1 MANVTEQI
9 IVSKNNF
16 SKDSLIWLRIIIL
29 MQLLFLSGQITFIV
43 INYLNEPKPIYFPLN
58 NNDQLINSAPLS
70 TPGLTDA
77 ELLNWVTA
85 SMIVSFSFNYVN
97 YDKIADKIGQY
108 FDSAGVA
115 SYLKMIAEH
124 PNIQQVVSKKLI
136 LSGRPTGAPRIA
148 QDGVVDGRYAWQ
160 ILLPFVLKFDNQKT
174 NFSSELTL
182 EILVIRA
189 PVQQAPLGVKIVG
202 IQDFKNSAQN
212 TK

>member
-1 MANVTEQI
+1 MVNVTEH
-9 IVSKNNF
+9 IVINRNNF
-16 SKDSLIWLRIIIL
+16 SKDALIWLRIIIL
-29 MQLLFLSGQITFIV
+29 IQLLFLSGQIAFII
-43 INYLNEPKPIYFPLN
+43 INYLNKPSPIYFALN

-77 ELLNWVTA
+77 ELLNWVTG

-136 LSGRPTGAPRIA
+136 LSGRPTAAPRIA
-148 QDGVVDGRYAWQ
+148 QDGVVDNRYAWQ

-174 NFSSELTL
+174 SFSSELTL
-182 EILVIRA
+182 EILILRV
-189 PVQQAPLGVKIVG
+189 PVQQSSMGVKIVG

-212 TK
+212 KK